1 MEKAEE
7 PSHEDQPSLVKMVR
21 EKNKLGCILYKMP
34 VYSENE
40 AGKLSFKQ
48 GDKKKDPTDLDLKC
62 SVLSS

>member
-1 MEKAEE
+1 M
-7 PSHEDQPSLVKMVR
+7 
-21 EKNKLGCILYKMP
+21 YKMP

-48 GDKKKDPTDLDLKC
+48 GDKKQDPTDLDLKC